1 MRYAVQEMNGYDL
14 VVINCSGQ
22 MTPAYVLHCIKQN
35 CIAVSGARGR
45 EYKPRQQRL
54 VVFLKN
60 LDLCYLDT
68 WQCNAIVELLQQIV
82 QRQGFYNVTDYT
94 TAPTTTN
101 STAATAATTTT
112 TSSNIADKAANNA
125 SSRSNRGSSNI
136 NNNNNLEWINVS
148 GLQICGSISETTAS
162 ATANATLLKI
172 APRYLAI
179 NHQVRIANPSPADML
194 TVLQHSLEPLLV
206 GQSGSGR
213 SAAHFKGFTSQTVQ
227 YIAEG
232 LMDFSTKVCKQ

>member
-1 MRYAVQEMNGYDL
+1 M
-14 VVINCSGQ
+14 SG
-22 MTPAYVLHCIKQN
+22 V
-35 CIAVSGARGR
+35 RGR

-60 LDLCYLDT
+60 LDLCYVDT

-94 TAPTTTN
+94 TAPTRTT
-101 STAATAATTTT
+101 STTAAGAATTTTTT

-125 SSRSNRGSSNI
+125 SSRSNRGSGNI

-162 ATANATLLKI
+162 ATPNATLLKI

-206 GQSGSGR
+206 GQSGNGR

-227 YIAEG
+227 YIAEA
-232 LMDFSTKVCKQ
+232 LMDFYTKVCKQ